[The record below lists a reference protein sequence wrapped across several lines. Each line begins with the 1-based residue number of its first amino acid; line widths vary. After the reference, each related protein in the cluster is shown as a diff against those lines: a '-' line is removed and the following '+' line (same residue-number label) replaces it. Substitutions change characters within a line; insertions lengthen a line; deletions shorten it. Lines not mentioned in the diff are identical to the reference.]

1 MEDNQVSINI
11 EDTTNEKKSKK
22 GLILVI
28 LGLLI
33 IAVGTLLAILFLN
46 KNKAAKLNGK
56 YFEKDTYYSC
66 TPDTKNDGPMQYY
79 MELDNKGRYVAVLAS
94 PTLYVSAGLYEI
106 NDSTLTINE
115 QFTKTY
121 QFPAQESNREY
132 EMTYENGTLKDDSS
146 KCKTISKSE
155 FKESVKEFGYKSYDE
170 MKKSY
175 EEGQKD
181 PNGSKY
187 NKKLDENNT
196 YYIGFEKSADP
207 NDGECDNYAYLILN
221 SEKGFRLE
229 KVFDAAYGHAGT
241 GYELGENAIQLYSNY
256 STGTGAPDKNDETVS
271 LDIVDGNIIYDGI
284 SMKKVTKDEFVN
296 SSNGC
301 NTIHFT
307 TFEDVVEEYNSAQN
321 EE

>member
-46 KNKAAKLNGK
+46 KNKSNGLDSK
-56 YFEKDTYYSC
+56 YFAKDTYFSC
-66 TPDTKNDGPMQYY
+66 SPNGTKEGPMQFYASF
-79 MELDNKGRYVAVLAS
+79 DTKGRYVIVLAS
-94 PTLYVSAGLYEI
+94 PSLSVSAGLYEI
-106 NDSTLTINE
+106 NKDIVSLKEEYTR
-115 QFTKTY
+115 TY
-121 QFPAQESNREY
+121 QYPAQKSDYKY
-132 EMTYENGTLKDDSS
+132 EMNYADGIIKSDDTT
-146 KCKTISKSE
+146 CKKISKSE
-155 FKESVKEFGYKSYDE
+155 YDKSVKNFNNLTYDE

-187 NKKLDENNT
+187 NKELDENNT
-196 YYIGFEKSADP
+196 YYIGFAKSADP

-229 KVFDAAYGHAGT
+229 KIFDAAYGNAGT

-256 STGTGAPDKNDETVS
+256 STGTGAPDKDDETVS
-271 LDIVDGNIIYDGI
+271 LDIVDGNIIFDGI